1 MAGIGQAFNRA
12 RNAQQPQQ
20 PRSGGKFNRPQQGGS
35 GGIADMVRRAQAQK
49 QAAQPSD
56 PRSFPGATTQ
66 PVKQMPTD
74 RIAPPPQARNQAY
87 GRMLGARGM
96 PRGRGRF

>member
-1 MAGIGQAFNRA
+1 MGGIGQAFNRA
-12 RNAQQPQQ
+12 RNAQQSQQ
-20 PRSGGKFNRPQQGGS
+20 PRSGGKFNRPQQPTGGS

-49 QAAQPSD
+49 QAAQPTMGSG
-56 PRSFPGATTQ
+56 PKLS
-66 PVKQMPTD
+66 
-74 RIAPPPQARNQAY
+74 APPQPQPQARNQAY